1 VSALGVPAHAAL
13 LSDAELAAAA
23 TAAAAAAAA
32 RANAHPRGPPTVA
45 HLTWDDWKVAYWNLR
60 DLGRWYASR
69 APPGALVAARAFA
82 LGALV
87 AVFGH
92 IAWTLLHWALLP
104 PPRVASSY

>member
-1 VSALGVPAHAAL
+1 MWSSALRALGFGSPA
-13 LSDAELAAAA
+13 SSSRT

-32 RANAHPRGPPTVA
+32 RATAHPRGPPTVA
-45 HLTWDDWKVAYWNLR
+45 HLTWDDWKVAYWNLL

-87 AVFGH
+87 AGFGH

-104 PPRVASSY
+104 SPRVASSY